1 MIIFIKSLI
10 CFIIAIFASF
20 AGASC
25 GIGGGV
31 IIKPLLDLI
40 SVTSVAAAS
49 FLSSSTILSMS
60 VYSVI
65 RASRD
70 KSTSLDLKIST
81 PLAIGA
87 AVGGVAGSL
96 LFKLVKASFEN
107 PDSVG
112 AAQAIVL
119 MVIIT
124 AIAVI
129 YTFFKEKIPTLKI
142 TGKPLCLLIG
152 LCLGLI
158 SSFLGIGGG
167 PINLVV
173 LYFFFGMD
181 AKRASLNSIYIILFS
196 QSANIITTLVFA
208 APSFEWYLLLLMI
221 AGGISGGI
229 IGRAVNKKL
238 SVRAVDRLFT
248 AFLWLIIAICA
259 YNAVKFILL

>member
-1 MIIFIKSLI
+1 MIILKPII
-10 CFIIAIFASF
+10 CFIIAVFASF
-20 AGASC
+20 AGAVC

-31 IIKPLLDLI
+31 IIKPVLDLI

-49 FLSSSTILSMS
+49 FLSSSTVLSMS
-60 VYSVI
+60 AYSLI
-65 RASRD
+65 REAKN
-70 KSTSLDLKIST
+70 KSASLDLATST
-81 PLAIGA
+81 PLAVGA
-87 AVGGVAGSL
+87 AVGGVLGSL
-96 LFKLVKASFEN
+96 LFKLLKSSFEN
-107 PDSVG
+107 PDTVG

-124 AIAVI
+124 AVAVT

-142 TGKPLCLLIG
+142 TGKPLCLIIG

-196 QSANIITTLVFA
+196 QSANIITTLISG
-208 APSFEWYLLLLMI
+208 APAFEWYLLVLMI
-221 AGGISGGI
+221 AGGITGGI
-229 IGRAVNKKL
+229 IGRALNKKL
-238 SVRAVDRLFT
+238 SARAVDRLFT
-248 AFLWLIIAICA
+248 GFLWLIIAICA
-259 YNAVKFILL
+259 YNAVKYALM